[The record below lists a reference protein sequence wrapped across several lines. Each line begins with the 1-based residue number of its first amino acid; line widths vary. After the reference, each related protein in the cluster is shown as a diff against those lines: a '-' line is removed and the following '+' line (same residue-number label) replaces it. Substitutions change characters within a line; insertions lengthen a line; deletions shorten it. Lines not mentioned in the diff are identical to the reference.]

1 MTRFWLARHGETDWN
16 LEGRFQGQA
25 DPPLNAKGLEQ
36 AHTLADRLAG
46 EGIEAIYCSD
56 LQRARRTAQI
66 IGKRLGLKPKVDK
79 RLREIS
85 LGAWEGMKKEQI
97 QSAYAELWQRRK
109 LDPLNVPAPG
119 GENLLEVAGRIE
131 QAADQIA
138 GEHGNATVLLIA
150 HGVTIACLICRVRDL
165 PLTQALH
172 LVPDNAHPIQVEW
185 H

>member
-36 AHTLADRLAG
+36 AHTLADRLVG
-46 EGIEAIYCSD
+46 ESIAAIYCSD

-66 IGKRLGLKPKVDK
+66 IGKRLRLKPKVDK

-85 LGAWEGMKKEQI
+85 LGAWEGMQKEQI
-97 QSAYAELWQRRK
+97 QSVYSELWQRRK

-119 GENLLEVAGRIE
+119 GENLLELAERVE
-131 QAADQIA
+131 QAVNQNR
-138 GEHGNATVLLIA
+138 GGKRECHGFARFAWRQSGLP
-150 HGVTIACLICRVRDL
+150 DL
-165 PLTQALH
+165 P
-172 LVPDNAHPIQVEW
+172 HPGFAFDPGLASCPR
-185 H
+185 